1 MAPYLDNP
9 SEKAI
14 YISESSQINRQHET
28 IKSSA
33 KQFLHHIGYLQNIDQ
48 KMNFLRLCRNWY

>member
-33 KQFLHHIGYLQNIDQ
+33 KQFLDHIGYLQNIDQ